1 MNKKIYIWT
10 IVISLLLLIPACIWN
25 CNIMTILSGIG
36 CSGIAAAIMAIFLD
50 MASLKREN
58 ERKAKTRAIYFR
70 ELKEQLKM
78 MIERILWFDERLNEN
93 FDWDKDP
100 AIYSTLQYMLYAGQ
114 QYPGEETISFEEAEA
129 RLNIL
134 KDKYALDQQ
143 SKMQSD
149 HLQKVQK
156 MFMILA
162 ASGITLLS
170 EANSIKE
177 CRVELDAEDYMSLKE
192 IESMCFQISLGVSL
206 MCKANKNYGAAIQS
220 IVLAYKTICKAGN
233 YTDKINI
240 GLHGTIKIVDQTR
253 QGHPY
258 SYRCGSRIAW
268 MLHGESLHNS

>member
-1 MNKKIYIWT
+1 MSTNERADIHMNKKIYIWT
-10 IVISLLLLIPACIWN
+10 IVISLLLLIPACIWD
-25 CNIMTILSGIG
+25 CDILTILSGIG

-58 ERKAKTRAIYFR
+58 ERKAKTRTIYFS

-100 AIYSTLQYMLYAGQ
+100 AIYSTFQYMLYAGQ
-114 QYPGEETISFEEAEA
+114 QYPREKTISFEEAEA

-134 KDKYALDQQ
+134 KDKYSLEQQ

-149 HLQKVQK
+149 YLQKVQK

-177 CRVELDAEDYMSLKE
+177 CRVELDAEDYMSLDE

-220 IVLAYKTICKAGN
+220 IVSAYKAICKAGN

-240 GLHGTIKIVDQTR
+240 GLHGTI
-253 QGHPY
+253 
-258 SYRCGSRIAW
+258 RIT
-268 MLHGESLHNS
+268 EI

>member
-1 MNKKIYIWT
+1 M
-10 IVISLLLLIPACIWN
+10 ISLLLLIPACIWD
-25 CNIMTILSGIG
+25 CDILTILSGIG

-58 ERKAKTRAIYFR
+58 ERKAKTRTIYFS

-100 AIYSTLQYMLYAGQ
+100 AIYSTFQYMLYAGQ
-114 QYPGEETISFEEAEA
+114 QYPREETISFEEAEA

-134 KDKYALDQQ
+134 KDKYSLEQQ

-149 HLQKVQK
+149 YLQKVQK

-177 CRVELDAEDYMSLKE
+177 CRVELDAEDYMSLDE

-220 IVLAYKTICKAGN
+220 IVSAYKAICKVGN

-240 GLHGTIKIVDQTR
+240 GLHGTIRMTEI
-253 QGHPY
+253 
-258 SYRCGSRIAW
+258 
-268 MLHGESLHNS
+268 

>member
-25 CNIMTILSGIG
+25 CTIMTILSGIG

-134 KDKYALDQQ
+134 EDKYALDQQ

-192 IESMCFQISLGVSL
+192 IESMCFQISQGVSL
-206 MCKANKNYGAAIQS
+206 MCKANKNYGVAIQS

-240 GLHGTIKIVDQTR
+240 GLHGTIKMTEI
-253 QGHPY
+253 
-258 SYRCGSRIAW
+258 
-268 MLHGESLHNS
+268 